1 MLQLFGLLVAFVI
14 IFALRFKNFDFATT
28 IIIAA
33 GIIGVTSGKPM
44 SIFID
49 VVVKTVSDKT
59 TWELCAA
66 VAFITVFSYALK
78 ETGHMVELI
87 DRLRSFLPSR
97 FLLALIPA
105 LFGILSMPG
114 GALMSAPFNEP
125 ESDRLKLK
133 SEHRTFIN
141 VWFRHVWYWASP
153 ISPSTLLACSIAGIA
168 LNEFIAVNFPLFL
181 LTWGIGFAISWRWI
195 QKEEKVEYR
204 PRDYRGSLIG
214 LSPILVTVVLT
225 LFTIPVWISV
235 AIGMAIVIL
244 IRRVNLKL
252 IVNFFKKGVKW
263 DIVAAVFSTLF
274 FRYMVSEAGSVTL
287 LLGNILAMGVPV
299 LLMLI
304 VIPLLIGTI
313 SAQPTLGIG
322 IVFPLLM
329 PLVAPMN
336 VYVLTIM
343 FAGIVAG
350 YNVSPLHL
358 CLILTNQY
366 YRSDLQKVYKFLLPS
381 TLLIFL
387 IMVIYHA
394 TLASL
399 W

>member
-1 MLQLFGLLVAFVI
+1 MLELIGLLVAFLT
-14 IFALRFKNFDFATT
+14 IFILRFKNFDFAAT

-33 GIIGVTSGKPM
+33 GIIGITSGK
-44 SIFID
+44 STRIFID
-49 VVVKTVSDKT
+49 VFVKTVSDKT

-133 SEHRTFIN
+133 PEHRTFIN

-181 LTWGIGFAISWRWI
+181 LTWGIGIAISWKWI
-195 QKEEKVEYR
+195 QNEGKVEYR
-204 PRDYRGSLIG
+204 SRDYLGSLVG
-214 LSPILVTVVLT
+214 VSPILVTITLT
-225 LFTIPVWISV
+225 LLTVPVWLSV
-235 AIGMAIVIL
+235 AIGMAIVVI
-244 IRRVNLKL
+244 IKKVNTKQV
-252 IVNFFKKGVKW
+252 VNFFKKGVKW
-263 DIVAAVFSTLF
+263 DIVSAVFATLL
-274 FRYMVSEAGSVTL
+274 FRYMVTEAGSVTL
-287 LLGNILAMGVPV
+287 LLGNILAMGVP
-299 LLMLI
+299 LLLLLI
-304 VIPLLIGTI
+304 IIPLLVGTI

-366 YRSDLQKVYKFLLPS
+366 YRSDLHKVYKFLLPG
-381 TLLIFL
+381 TLVIFI
-387 IMVIYHA
+387 IMVVYHTTFA
-394 TLASL
+394 GL

>member
-1 MLQLFGLLVAFVI
+1 
-14 IFALRFKNFDFATT
+14 
-28 IIIAA
+28 
-33 GIIGVTSGKPM
+33 
-44 SIFID
+44 
-49 VVVKTVSDKT
+49 
-59 TWELCAA
+59 
-66 VAFITVFSYALK
+66 
-78 ETGHMVELI
+78 
-87 DRLRSFLPSR
+87 
-97 FLLALIPA
+97 
-105 LFGILSMPG
+105 
-114 GALMSAPFNEP
+114 
-125 ESDRLKLK
+125 
-133 SEHRTFIN
+133 
-141 VWFRHVWYWASP
+141 
-153 ISPSTLLACSIAGIA
+153 
-168 LNEFIAVNFPLFL
+168 
-181 LTWGIGFAISWRWI
+181 
-195 QKEEKVEYR
+195 
-204 PRDYRGSLIG
+204 
-214 LSPILVTVVLT
+214 
-225 LFTIPVWISV
+225 
-235 AIGMAIVIL
+235 MAIVIL

-252 IVNFFKKGVKW
+252 VVNFFRNGVKW
-263 DIVAAVFSTLF
+263 DIVAAVFSALF

-287 LLGNILAMGVPV
+287 LLGKILAMGVPV

-304 VIPLLIGTI
+304 VIPLLVGTI